1 MVWQFAVTIAALYLV
16 GSIPTGYIAARL
28 LRGIDL
34 RNWGSRATGAT
45 NSLRALGRGPFLL
58 VLVTDILKGWIPV
71 LLIWY
76 LSQAFGASEGESHN
90 LQVAGGLAAIVGHD
104 FSIFI
109 GLRGGRGVATAMGVY
124 AALVAP
130 LAFGLVPIAIFVLVA
145 FRYMSLMSIIT
156 VPLGGLALLSLAIA
170 GEEPYAKAVFGGL
183 ASGMILFRH
192 IGNVTRLLK
201 GTEPKIGEGGGH
213 IVSGTG

>member
-1 MVWQFAVTIAALYLV
+1 M
-16 GSIPTGYIAARL
+16 
-28 LRGIDL
+28 
-34 RNWGSRATGAT
+34 
-45 NSLRALGRGPFLL
+45 
-58 VLVTDILKGWIPV
+58 
-71 LLIWY
+71 
-76 LSQAFGASEGESHN
+76 
-90 LQVAGGLAAIVGHD
+90 
-104 FSIFI
+104 
-109 GLRGGRGVATAMGVY
+109 ATAMGVY